1 MFKVIEIA
9 TGEVIYENA
18 SEIQLEI
25 FFSFEDI
32 ELYQVYHDGKLITQ

>member
-25 FFSFEDI
+25 FFSFEDV
-32 ELYQVYHDGKLITQ
+32 ELYEIYHNGKLITK